1 MSDLE
6 KKLQSALARLEQSTK
21 EIIKTR
27 GYSKDVKSLKVLEE
41 SIREQLI
48 NANTRH
54 STRTIR

>member
-48 NANTRH
+48 HANTRH